1 MRNSNIRNYEELVY
15 EELEYEKLEYE
26 EFKCTLQIPAYQS
39 SLFRN

>member
-15 EELEYEKLEYE
+15 EELEEKLEYE